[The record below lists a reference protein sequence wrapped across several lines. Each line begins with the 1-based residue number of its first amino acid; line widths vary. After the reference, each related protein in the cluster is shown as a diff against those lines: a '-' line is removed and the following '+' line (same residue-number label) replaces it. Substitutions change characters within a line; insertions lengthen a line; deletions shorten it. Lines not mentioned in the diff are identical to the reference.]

1 MAALGDSV
9 TAGFGSCLAPTP
21 CPRNSWSTGD
31 GALVSSHYKRI
42 LSANPAIRGK
52 ARNLAVP
59 GARAADLSAEA
70 RSAASHPA
78 DYVTILIGA
87 NDACQ
92 GGIAAMTPVAAFRA
106 DIADALAILH
116 NAMPR
121 ARVLLVAIPNLYRIW
136 EIGHTN
142 RVARAAW
149 KSGVC
154 VNLLANPTSTAAAD
168 VARRQAVRDRV
179 AAYNSELAGACA
191 GYGARCR
198 FDAGAATYP
207 IELSMLSAIDFF
219 HPNSVGQDAL
229 ARQSYPGTFTW

>member
-1 MAALGDSV
+1 MVALGDSV

-31 GALVSSHYKRI
+31 GTLVNSHYKRI
-42 LSANPAIRGK
+42 LAANPAIRGNT
-52 ARNLAVP
+52 RNLAVP
-59 GARAADLSAEA
+59 GARVADLSSEA
-70 RSAASHPA
+70 RKATKV

-92 GGIAAMTPVAAFRA
+92 GGIEAMTPVAAFRA
-106 DIADALAILH
+106 AFADALAILKH
-116 NAMPR
+116 TMPR
-121 ARVLLVAIPNLYRIW
+121 ARIVVVAIPNLYRVW
-136 EIGHTN
+136 EVGHTN

-154 VNLLANPTSTAAAD
+154 VNLLANPTSTASAD

-179 AAYNSELAGACA
+179 TAYNGELGAACA
-191 GYGARCR
+191 DYGSRCR
-198 FDAGAATYP
+198 FDAAAGTYP
-207 IELSMLSAIDFF
+207 IDLTMLSAIDFF
-219 HPNSVGQDAL
+219 HPNSIGQDAL